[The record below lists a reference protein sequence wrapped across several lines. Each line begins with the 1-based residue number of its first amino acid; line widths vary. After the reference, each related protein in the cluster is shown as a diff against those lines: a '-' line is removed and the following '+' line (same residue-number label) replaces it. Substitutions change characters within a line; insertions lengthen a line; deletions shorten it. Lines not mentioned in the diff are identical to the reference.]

1 MTSRN
6 LSDPSEER
14 ASRAMSDIVETRD
27 PRERF
32 GRAGLYPADLDPTE
46 DSSVGRLLP
55 GARRSRERQLS
66 RVVALGGGSGLP
78 VVLRGLRRHLPPE
91 CRITAVVTAAHDG
104 GSSGA
109 LREPYG
115 VLPPGDIRNCL
126 IEADRR
132 HLVGGDH
139 VEGGQEEIAHGM
151 RRTRAPVKSVL

>member
-1 MTSRN
+1 MTFRN

-91 CRITAVVTAAHDG
+91 CRITAEGPPRDG
-104 GSSGA
+104 RGRPRRPGA
-109 LREPYG
+109 PEG
-115 VLPPGDIRNCL
+115 VLP
-126 IEADRR
+126 
-132 HLVGGDH
+132 
-139 VEGGQEEIAHGM
+139 
-151 RRTRAPVKSVL
+151 

>member
-1 MTSRN
+1 MTFRT

-91 CRITAVVTAAHDG
+91 CRITAVGTAADDR
-104 GSSGA
+104 GSSRV
-109 LREPYG
+109 LREQYR
-115 VLPPGDIRNCL
+115 VLSPGDIPDCL
-126 IEADRR
+126 IALGRLAPGVLAAR
-132 HLVGGDH
+132 PYPTYQGSGA
-139 VEGGQEEIAHGM
+139 AH
-151 RRTRAPVKSVL
+151 S

>member
-1 MTSRN
+1 
-6 LSDPSEER
+6 
-14 ASRAMSDIVETRD
+14 MSDIVETRD

-91 CRITAVVTAAHDG
+91 CRITAAVTGAGDG
-104 GSSGA
+104 GESGG
-109 LREPYG
+109 PSDPNG
-115 VLPPGDIRNCL
+115 GPPPG
-126 IEADRR
+126 RR
-132 HLVGGDH
+132 
-139 VEGGQEEIAHGM
+139 QNRRIAL
-151 RRTRAPVKSVL
+151 TPVT

>member
-1 MTSRN
+1 
-6 LSDPSEER
+6 
-14 ASRAMSDIVETRD
+14 MSDIVETRD

-91 CRITAVVTAAHDG
+91 CRITAVVTAAG
-104 GSSGA
+104 GGGGTGG
-109 LREPYG
+109 LREQYG
-115 VLPPGDIRNCL
+115 VPPPGEIRNFLLPP
-126 IEADRR
+126 
-132 HLVGGDH
+132 
-139 VEGGQEEIAHGM
+139 
-151 RRTRAPVKSVL
+151 APGAPEVLSAR